1 MDRDACTRGVEVG
14 TSYSHLVFVN
24 MRQAFL
30 GGQAIKEKYDGHE
43 PPARYSGLK
52 RYLRCTWTKRSTITA
67 TLQDYE

>member
-1 MDRDACTRGVEVG
+1 MDKDACTRGEELG

-30 GGQAIKEKYDGHE
+30 GGQAIKYDGQE

-52 RYLRCTWTKRSTITA
+52 RYFRSALEPTDP
-67 TLQDYE
+67 L